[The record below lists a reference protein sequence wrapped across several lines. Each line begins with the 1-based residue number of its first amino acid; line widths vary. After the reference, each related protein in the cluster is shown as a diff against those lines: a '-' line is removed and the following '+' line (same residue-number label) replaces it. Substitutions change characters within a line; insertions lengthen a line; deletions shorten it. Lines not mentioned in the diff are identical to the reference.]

1 MKYLLVGLGLL
12 FGRAAFGQQQP
23 VGVEVP
29 APFKGANTILIHT
42 PDSIDAALDKLARAL
57 IVSGIEPDKIDSHIG
72 YLTTKPKPVGQLT
85 PAAFQYRAIA
95 SREPGGTLLAI
106 TGAYTVQ
113 MSLARS
119 MTQPMYWVKGN
130 MLQAKLCFVT
140 IQPAAEAYPG
150 GRVAYL
156 QNAKP

>member
-1 MKYLLVGLGLL
+1 MKYALVALGLL
-12 FGRAAFGQQQP
+12 VGRAAFGQQQP
-23 VGVEVP
+23 VGVE
-29 APFKGANTILIHT
+29 AATPFRGANIILIHT
-42 PDSIDAALDKLARAL
+42 PDSIGPALDKLARVL
-57 IVSGIEPDKIDSHIG
+57 IVAGIEPDKIDPHIG
-72 YLTTKPKPVGQLT
+72 YLTTKPKPVGQIT

-113 MSLARS
+113 LNLARS

-140 IQPAAEAYPG
+140 VQPAAEAYPG
-150 GRVAYL
+150 GRVAYRTER
-156 QNAKP
+156 